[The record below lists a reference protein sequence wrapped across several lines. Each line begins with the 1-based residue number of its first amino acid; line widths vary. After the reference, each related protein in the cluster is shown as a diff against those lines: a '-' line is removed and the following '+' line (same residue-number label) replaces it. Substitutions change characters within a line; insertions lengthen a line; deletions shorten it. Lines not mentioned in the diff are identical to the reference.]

1 MSSQGTIHRT
11 RNRSALSMGDGVA
24 NRDTALLGLL
34 PFAGAVGWHTAAA
47 AGMAEGRR
55 ENDYSPLP
63 LIKTYRKKA
72 KTDSPRTAVSH
83 TGSRRVT
90 FSSLKMLT

>member
-11 RNRSALSMGDGVA
+11 SHRTALSMGNGVG
-24 NRDTALLGLL
+24 NRDTALWGVL
-34 PFAGAVGWHTAAA
+34 PFAGAVGWQTAAA
-47 AGMAEGRR
+47 AGMVEGRR

-63 LIKTYRKKA
+63 LIKTYQKKA
-72 KTDSPRTAVSH
+72 KTTSPLTTVSH

-90 FSSLKMLT
+90 LSSLKMLT